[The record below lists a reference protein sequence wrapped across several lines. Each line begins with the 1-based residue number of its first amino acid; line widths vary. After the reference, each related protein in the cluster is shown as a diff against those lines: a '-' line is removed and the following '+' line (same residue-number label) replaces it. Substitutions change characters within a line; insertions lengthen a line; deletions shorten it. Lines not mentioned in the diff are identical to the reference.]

1 MAMRARA
8 YYSADEV
15 SRLLWEENDDSELES
30 GTSEEEEAE
39 LEHQL
44 GIFGEESSEDEAEDD
59 NIEDSSVAGSQSSV
73 CITDTFTFT
82 TSATTTT
89 ATPGLVVATFSP
101 LVSFPVATQEAVAGP
116 SCSFSGGSFYSTRQ
130 RTPVLAKR
138 AWVEPPKRP
147 QKLQARKAVAKMVKI
162 KGGGEMGK
170 EPAAAAVGCS
180 LSYHDSDVGNP
191 LPAFTP
197 RREPGFHLRI
207 QNTLV
212 SPLDFFQLYFMPVLV
227 DEIVQHTNAYAYIE
241 VAKENSNKR
250 CNTECDGSW

>member
-1 MAMRARA
+1 M
-8 YYSADEV
+8 
-15 SRLLWEENDDSELES
+15 
-30 GTSEEEEAE
+30 
-39 LEHQL
+39 
-44 GIFGEESSEDEAEDD
+44 
-59 NIEDSSVAGSQSSV
+59 AGSQSLV

-89 ATPGLVVATFSP
+89 ATPGLVVATVSP
-101 LVSFPVATQEAVAGP
+101 LVSFPVATHESVAGP
-116 SCSFSGGSFYSTRQ
+116 SCSFSGGSFYSTWQ

-138 AWVEPPKRP
+138 ARVEPP
-147 QKLQARKAVAKMVKI
+147 QKTPEITSKESCGKDGKN
-162 KGGGEMGK
+162 KGGGERGK
-170 EPAAAAVGCS
+170 EPAAAIVGCS

-197 RREPGFHLRI
+197 RREPGFHLGI
-207 QNTLV
+207 QNLRNTLV

-227 DEIVQHTNAYAYIE
+227 DEIVQHTNAYAYIK